1 MKRSKWL
8 TLLLVMM
15 LAAMF
20 VVGCPE
26 DDDDDNNNPTGPSGG
41 DLTADEL
48 SEAELSQAAEDGMIL
63 QTEAGI
69 SQAFAMKG
77 SFNGGGF
84 AGPMSVEPTD
94 GFKQMFM
101 VADPP
106 EGFTGPDNDG
116 WYTSEDYQGF
126 GDFMVRLT
134 PDVWDPA
141 HEGEDVTKVEYRM
154 YSTYTEYA
162 TIEIMYDYWGE
173 VNAARTMF
181 DGAWS
186 YSYKYVLDI
195 QGQEV
200 NYEYAYN
207 VSWSD
212 VSMVEGDYS
221 GHYESELYY
230 PIFGQNATPQLVL
243 LETMFDI
250 NSDGTGTGTG
260 YIAGEEY
267 VRFVVDS
274 VSYGGMSGHYTLKSE
289 NWETEHPF

>member
-1 MKRSKWL
+1 MKRSKL
-8 TLLLVMM
+8 LSLLLVMM

-26 DDDDDNNNPTGPSGG
+26 DDDDDSNPTGPSGG
-41 DLTADEL
+41 DLTAEDL
-48 SEAELSQAAEDGMIL
+48 SSDELSQAAEDGMVT
-63 QTEAGI
+63 QTELGI
-69 SQAFAMKG
+69 GQAMSMKT
-77 SFNGGGF
+77 SFNNGGW
-84 AGPMSVEPTD
+84 AGPDAITPFE
-94 GFKQMFM
+94 GFKQEFQI
-101 VADPP
+101 ADPP
-106 EGFTGPDNDG
+106 EGFTGPDNEG
-116 WYTSEDYQGF
+116 WYTAEDYQGF

-134 PDVWDPA
+134 PDVWDPE
-141 HEGEDVTKVEYRM
+141 HEGEDVTKVEYKM
-154 YSTYTEYA
+154 YSTYSEYA

-186 YSYKYVLDI
+186 YSYQYVLDI

-207 VSWSD
+207 VMWSD
-212 VSMVEGDYS
+212 VSLVEGDYA
-221 GHYESELYY
+221 GHYESELFY
-230 PIFGQNATPQLVL
+230 PIFGQNATPQLVK

-274 VSYGGMSGHYTLKSE
+274 MSFGGMTGHYTLKSE
-289 NWETEHPF
+289 DWEIEHAF